1 MGLKTV
7 TPPFVIDE
15 NGDVSL
21 YRSVEAAARALE
33 PIDVKNGEYV
43 AYDSEG
49 FVLALD
55 CQGPRVFIAERAS
68 PHPVPEALVAVLKSF
83 WERASS
89 TPWPAVS
96 SVSEAVVQSCNQ
108 FGYDA

>member
-1 MGLKTV
+1 M
-7 TPPFVIDE
+7 TPPIVIDE

-33 PIDVKNGEYV
+33 PIDVKNSEYV

-49 FVLALD
+49 FVLTLE
-55 CQGPRVFIAERAS
+55 CLGPRVAITGRAYS
-68 PHPVPEALVAVLKSF
+68 QPESETLVAVLKSF

-89 TPWPAVS
+89 TPWPTVS
-96 SVSEAVVQSCNQ
+96 SASQAVAQSCER